1 MSNLPEW
8 PGADTVYKRL
18 EEINNK
24 LSKAAYEA
32 RTKKILRNGGKWT
45 AFVVPEE
52 VEENIAAMNRG
63 DEEACK
69 AGVAR
74 NLHLCNEEHL

>member
-1 MSNLPEW
+1 MSNPELPTW

-18 EEINNK
+18 NEINAK
-24 LSKAAYEA
+24 LAADAYAA
-32 RTKKILRNGGKWT
+32 RLKKKKWT
-45 AFVVPEE
+45 PWVVPEV

-74 NLHLCNEEHL
+74 HIHLVTF